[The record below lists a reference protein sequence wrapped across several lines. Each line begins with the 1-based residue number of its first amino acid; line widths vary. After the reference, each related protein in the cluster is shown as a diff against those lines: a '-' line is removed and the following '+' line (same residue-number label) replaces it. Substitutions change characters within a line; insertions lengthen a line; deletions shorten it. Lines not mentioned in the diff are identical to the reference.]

1 MTIGSYSSMRL
12 LRRVMVIINFLN
24 VYFISTVILFT
35 TKKIVDLQLSRE
47 FLASVVKLPLNPD
60 FQYFIVKIFNPSSSQ
75 CVALACLNKCA

>member
-12 LRRVMVIINFLN
+12 LRRAMVIINFLN

-60 FQYFIVKIFNPSSSQ
+60 FQYFIILVLYAVLPSDITAM
-75 CVALACLNKCA
+75 VIKL

>member
-12 LRRVMVIINFLN
+12 LRRAMVIINFLN

-47 FLASVVKLPLNPD
+47 FLASAVKLPLNPT
-60 FQYFIVKIFNPSSSQ
+60 FQYFTVLVLYAILTQ
-75 CVALACLNKCA
+75 CIHI

>member
-35 TKKIVDLQLSRE
+35 TKKIVDLHDGDIKVESE
-47 FLASVVKLPLNPD
+47 SGKGTTFTIKLPV
-60 FQYFIVKIFNPSSSQ
+60 IHH
-75 CVALACLNKCA
+75 